1 MAGPQI
7 QPEQLYVVGVF
18 DGKFV
23 LSDSTYDQMPWHL
36 LQRSFVYA
44 LSEDHLQFLLIDAAT
59 RGYMI
64 LDGAKS
70 VHRGLRGFHVGIG
83 PWGCAGKVECR
94 TIDAWCL
101 NEISHLTGGELV
113 AAYQM
118 ELREVCRQINAEET
132 TFRAS
137 ALKWLSSL
145 YHRLGRPSEPSGSF
159 PPPLPPDV
167 AKMARAAH
175 IGGPIVHARS
185 SLTPFVSLDRKRAYG
200 EALLGDLPCGDPTEI
215 DLGYR
220 PLSRWGPKALM
231 RAIGLAEA
239 TVQVEMGPLVPL
251 LPVMQTSEEHVTRNK
266 TLYPT
271 GTMKGT
277 WTLAELAYLEQSGRG
292 HVEHMHRVV
301 VFERGQ
307 PFRPIVRYLRKIEKR
322 MPAVLFKRLEHM
334 LYGKCARSLSVSRFS
349 SARTDVRPMPSD
361 ILDAKTVERLTTRVQ
376 MHRYGL
382 PSGHHAALP
391 MYEVRGVLSEQAQ
404 QGTMDRPDR
413 SAWITSSNRIEMC
426 KILDILDEH
435 LKPEQKGGYVG
446 RIYVDGLDIEASPD
460 QIPDIEGVTMKA
472 HGPHMHLYRAGVH
485 FAELSDGNTVLSTAG
500 LINEGGSRED
510 LERSLAMTPDPDGG
524 PFAGGRSW
532 KHLPGVE
539 DPRMHPK
546 QTSYPL
552 HLDLAVLKAVGLS

>member
-1 MAGPQI
+1 MGAVKI
-7 QPEQLYVVGVF
+7 QPEQIYVVGVF
-18 DGKFV
+18 DGKFI
-23 LSDSTYDQMPWHL
+23 LSDSVYDQMPWHL
-36 LQRSFVYA
+36 LARSYIYCV
-44 LSEDHLQFLLIDAAT
+44 SESDLECLLIDAAT
-59 RGYMI
+59 RGYMV

-70 VHRGLRGFHVGIG
+70 VHRGLRGFHIGIG
-83 PWGCAGKVECR
+83 PWGVSGRVECR
-94 TIDAWCL
+94 TLDSWCL
-101 NEISHLTGGELV
+101 REIEGVSGGEIV
-113 AAYQM
+113 AAYQH
-118 ELREVCRQINAEET
+118 ELRQICKSINGEEI

-145 YHRLGRPSEPSGSF
+145 YHLLGRPSEPSGTF

-185 SLTPFVSLDRKRAYG
+185 SLAPFVSLDRKRAYG
-200 EALLGDLPCGDPTEI
+200 EALLGDLPCGEPTEV
-215 DLGYR
+215 DLGFR
-220 PLSRWGPKALM
+220 PMARWGPKALM

-239 TVQVEMGPLVPL
+239 TVHVEMGPMVPL
-251 LPVMQTSEEHVTRNK
+251 LPVMQASEEHVTRNK

-307 PFRPIVRYLRKIEKR
+307 PFRSIVRYLRKIESSI
-322 MPAVLFKRLEHM
+322 PSIVFKRLEHM

-361 ILDAKTVERLTTRVQ
+361 ILDSKTVERLTTRVQ

-382 PSGHHAALP
+382 PAGKQASLP
-391 MYEVRGVLSEQAQ
+391 MYEVRGVLSEEAQ

-413 SAWITSSNRIEMC
+413 SAWITSTNRIEMC
-426 KILDILDEH
+426 KIMDVLDDVLE
-435 LKPEQKGGYVG
+435 PAQKGSYVG
-446 RIYVDGLDIEASPD
+446 RIYVDGIDIEARLD
-460 QIPDIEGVTMKA
+460 QIPAIEGVTVKG
-472 HGPHMHLYRAGVH
+472 HGPHMHIYRAGVH
-485 FAELSDGNTVLSTAG
+485 FAQMSDGTESMSTAG
-500 LINEGGSRED
+500 LIAEGQSRED
-510 LERSLAMTPDPDGG
+510 MERALSMTPDPDGG

-532 KHLPGVE
+532 KHLDGVE
-539 DPRMHPK
+539 DPRMHPN
-546 QTSYPL
+546 QVSYPL
-552 HLDLAVLKAVGLS
+552 HLDLPVLQAIGLS